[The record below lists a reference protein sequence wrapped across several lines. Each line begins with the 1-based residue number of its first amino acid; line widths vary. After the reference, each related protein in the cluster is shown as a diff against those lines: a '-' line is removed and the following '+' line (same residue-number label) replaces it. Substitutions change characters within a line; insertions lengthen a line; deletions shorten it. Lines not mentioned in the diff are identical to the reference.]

1 MALTDFQPAYFRVRE
16 DGEVVITAIV
26 VPQLTE
32 EENIEQ
38 MGQEFF
44 TLVDQYECRRL
55 VVDLSHVE
63 YATSAA
69 LGKLITL
76 HRRLHRHDG
85 KLVLCGVRGALAEIL
100 ATSRLLDYFH
110 VADDADGAAAQ
121 LRADNAPPRDTV

>member
-1 MALTDFQPAYFRVRE
+1 VPFPDFHPAYFDVRDDGGVAVARV
-16 DGEVVITAIV
+16 T

-44 TLVDQYECRRL
+44 SLIGQYECRRL
-55 VVDLSHVE
+55 VVDLSRVE

-76 HRRLHRHDG
+76 HRRMHRSDG
-85 KLVLCGVRGALAEIL
+85 QLVLCGVTGTLADVL
-100 ATSRLLDYFH
+100 TTSRLMDYFN
-110 VADDADGAAAQ
+110 VAEDTEQATARLRVDAPAQ
-121 LRADNAPPRDTV
+121 NA

>member
-1 MALTDFQPAYFRVRE
+1 MPFADFHPAYFGVRE
-16 DGEVVITAIV
+16 DGDVVIACVT

-44 TLVDQYECRRL
+44 SLVGQYECRRL
-55 VVDLSHVE
+55 VVDLSQVE

-76 HRRLHRHDG
+76 HRRLHRSDG
-85 KLVLCGVRGALAEIL
+85 QLVLCGIRGTLADIL
-100 ATSRLLDYFH
+100 TTSRLLDYFN
-110 VADDADGAAAQ
+110 VAEDAEQATTR
-121 LRADNAPPRDTV
+121 LRAMATPHSGA

>member
-1 MALTDFQPAYFRVRE
+1 VPFADFHPAYFDVRE
-16 DGEVVITAIV
+16 DGDVMVACVT

-44 TLVDQYECRRL
+44 SLVGQYECRRL
-55 VVDLSHVE
+55 VVDLSRVE

-76 HRRLHRHDG
+76 HRRLHRSNG
-85 KLVLCGVRGALAEIL
+85 QLVLCGISGTLADIL
-100 ATSRLLDYFH
+100 TASRLIDYFS
-110 VADDADGAAAQ
+110 VAENADQAAAR
-121 LRADNAPPRDTV
+121 LRVGQV